1 MTEKFEI
8 ETPLNVTTEFQVFK
22 VDNHSVILEFHS
34 SVFERDDMEVYNY
47 NVVAFCWELEG
58 HRVMT
63 VLKFRDF

>member
-1 MTEKFEI
+1 M
-8 ETPLNVTTEFQVFK
+8 
-22 VDNHSVILEFHS
+22 ILEFHS

-63 VLKFRDF
+63 VLKFRAFSGPKLGHFGL